1 MSARETEQ
9 ARMEG
14 GERVDGGGE
23 CWGGCCWERFFAL
36 SPAGHWVLCYT
47 LGKLGGMCHVT
58 RSPCRSSARNQ
69 N

>member
-23 CWGGCCWERFFAL
+23 CWGAAAGSGSSHCHQRGTGCYVTPWE
-36 SPAGHWVLCYT
+36 S
-47 LGKLGGMCHVT
+47 
-58 RSPCRSSARNQ
+58 
-69 N
+69 